1 MEGGSTKKKIMIA
14 IDESECSQHAL
25 QWALDNLGHTIAA
38 SELIVFSVQLS
49 SDYGSVYAATFGAA
63 PPDLIRSLEENRKK
77 FTLAL
82 LEKAK
87 EMCSQLGVNAETV
100 AAVGDPKE
108 EICKAVDKLNIQLL
122 VLGSHSRGA
131 IKRAFLGSV
140 SNYCVHNA
148 KCPVLVVKKPA

>member
-1 MEGGSTKKKIMIA
+1 MEEGSAKKKIMVA
-14 IDESECSQHAL
+14 IDESECSHHAL
-25 QWALDNLGHTIAA
+25 QWALDNLGHTISG
-38 SELIVFSVQLS
+38 SELIVFSVQPS
-49 SDYGSVYAATFGAA
+49 ADYGSVYAASYGAA
-63 PPDLIRSLEENRKK
+63 PVDLIRSLDENRKK
-77 FTLAL
+77 LTSAL

-87 EMCSQLGVNAETV
+87 EICSQHGVNAETMT
-100 AAVGDPKE
+100 AVGDPKE
-108 EICKAVDKLNIQLL
+108 EICKAVDQLNIQLL